1 MNVETLLETAFE
13 GLKRVL
19 SVETLLETDFEGLKR
34 VLSVE
39 SGFEV
44 RFGSA
49 NEKLHVHAIL
59 GLGKKNPAQS
69 RVGKFFIIDCSMS

>member
-1 MNVETLLETAFE
+1 M
-13 GLKRVL
+13 
-19 SVETLLETDFEGLKR
+19 SVETVLETDFEPLKLL
-34 VLSVE
+34 LSVE

-59 GLGKKNPAQS
+59 GLGKKKS
-69 RVGKFFIIDCSMS
+69 RSIMSGKIIIIDCSASP